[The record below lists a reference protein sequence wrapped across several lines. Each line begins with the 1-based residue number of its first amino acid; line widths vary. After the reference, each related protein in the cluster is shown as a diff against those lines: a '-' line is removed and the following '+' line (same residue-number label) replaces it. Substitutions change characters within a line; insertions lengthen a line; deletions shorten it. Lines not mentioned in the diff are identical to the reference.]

1 MLGLGYAATRDLAA
15 FLKHEERDSTGTAN
29 PVYRSGAKALV
40 MGISQSGRM
49 IPLLRSPRLQPR
61 RKRRGSYS
69 RGPTHTSAAGSC
81 LSTCVSDIGR
91 AWGDQIDHLYPAY
104 DFPFFYAKQTL
115 DQRASSRR
123 SRSLLGFEYLPQD
136 FPCRHSPGVWEG
148 RQSLGLTDP
157 LGRVDVADPPN
168 VRTFIMTSTQ
178 HVSANL
184 PLPTA
189 EPFGNC
195 QQQANPNPQV
205 WTMRALLT
213 ALTAWVKDDAA
224 PASVV
229 PRIADGT
236 FVAPDQVRFPAIPAN
251 AYGNVRRPAVRF
263 LGVHNPLH
271 PIDFGPDYKAADT
284 SGVITQEPPRVGT
297 PTYGVLV
304 PQVDEDGNDLG
315 GLRSAH
321 LQVPI
326 GTYTGWN
333 LGRAGR
339 FENGF
344 CSLQGSFIPFARTKQ
359 ERLDTG
365 DRRQSIEERYPAKE
379 A

>member
-1 MLGLGYAATRDLAA
+1 M
-15 FLKHEERDSTGTAN
+15 
-29 PVYRSGAKALV
+29 
-40 MGISQSGRM
+40 
-49 IPLLRSPRLQPR
+49 
-61 RKRRGSYS
+61 
-69 RGPTHTSAAGSC
+69 
-81 LSTCVSDIGR
+81 
-91 AWGDQIDHLYPAY
+91 
-104 DFPFFYAKQTL
+104 
-115 DQRASSRR
+115 
-123 SRSLLGFEYLPQD
+123 
-136 FPCRHSPGVWEG
+136 
-148 RQSLGLTDP
+148 
-157 LGRVDVADPPN
+157 
-168 VRTFIMTSTQ
+168 
-178 HVSANL
+178 
-184 PLPTA
+184 
-189 EPFGNC
+189 
-195 QQQANPNPQV
+195 
-205 WTMRALLT
+205 
-213 ALTAWVKDDAA
+213 
-224 PASVV
+224 
-229 PRIADGT
+229 
-236 FVAPDQVRFPAIPAN
+236 APDQVRFPAIPAN

-333 LGRAGR
+333 LGRSGR

-365 DRRQSIEERYPAKE
+365 DRRQSIEERYPTKE
-379 A
+379 AYAAAMRRATSSLVSQRLLLSPDAEQLMQQAESEGVRLTP